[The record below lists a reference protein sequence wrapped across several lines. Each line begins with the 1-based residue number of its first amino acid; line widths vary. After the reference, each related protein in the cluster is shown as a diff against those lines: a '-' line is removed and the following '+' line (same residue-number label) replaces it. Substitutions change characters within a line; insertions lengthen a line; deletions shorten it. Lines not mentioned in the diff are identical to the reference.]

1 MRPCNRYAII
11 LGALATLLVGSSD
24 SCASQ
29 KRNIEVLTPRSGQRG
44 TKVTIIMQGL
54 NIRDAR
60 EVLFY
65 RPGIRAVALENL
77 PNRESNIVLHHGG
90 LVKERV
96 KCIFE
101 IAKDCPLGEHPLR
114 LRTKDTLTSVATF
127 WVGPFPIVPELER
140 GGFEVTYSGGNTIVK
155 ENDRSIQQP
164 NDTLATAQPVPMNHT
179 IAGEIKV
186 TRELDHDYYKI
197 TARQGERISV
207 ELDSVRLCDKA
218 YAESEYDLML
228 RLLDAEGNVIIS
240 QDDSDLHV
248 QDPIISTRAPYSGD
262 YYIHI
267 RQQLYKGG
275 RWIYYRVHVGN
286 FMRPTLA

>member
-1 MRPCNRYAII
+1 
-11 LGALATLLVGSSD
+11 
-24 SCASQ
+24 
-29 KRNIEVLTPRSGQRG
+29 
-44 TKVTIIMQGL
+44 MQGL

-65 RPGIRAVALENL
+65 RPGIRAVSFENL
-77 PNRESNIVLHHGG
+77 PNRESNIVLHHGA

-140 GGFEVTYSGGNTIVK
+140 GGFEVTYNGGNTVVK

-197 TARQGERISV
+197 TAKQGERISV

-240 QDDSDLHV
+240 QDDSDLHI
-248 QDPIISTRAPYSGD
+248 QDPIISPGLLIAEIITFMFGNSSTRVVAGSIIVLTWAILCAPPSP
-262 YYIHI
+262 I
-267 RQQLYKGG
+267 RL
-275 RWIYYRVHVGN
+275 VA
-286 FMRPTLA
+286 RPGAKLL